1 MINSYIQ
8 SVSKPSFI
16 IEGPDGTGK
25 TTLAQSLVNAH
36 SNLRYEHLTLMDHPA
51 DMYWQ
56 FVEARNK
63 LAEGNIVLDR
73 YIISNKVYSYIC
85 GSIPVYDQNMF
96 YEELQAKLTLKK
108 TLLIFCLPED
118 KEKYLEEFNK
128 LCKERDE
135 LVTSERRMSMIF
147 DAYTSYFDELKRDYP
162 DAVMRYDRFLMPV
175 AR

>member
-1 MINSYIQ
+1 MISSYIQ
-8 SVSKPSFI
+8 SANKPSII

-25 TTLAQSLVNAH
+25 TTLAQALVNEH
-36 SNLRYEHLTLMDHPA
+36 NNLRYEHLTYMEDPS

-56 FVEARNK
+56 FIEARNK
-63 LAEGNIVLDR
+63 LTDGNVILDR
-73 YIISNKVYSYIC
+73 YIISNKVYSYVC
-85 GSIPVYDQNMF
+85 DNIPVYDQDMF

-118 KEKYLEEFNK
+118 KEKYLAEFNK

-135 LVTSERRMSMIF
+135 LVTSEHKMSKIF
-147 DAYTSYFDELKRDYP
+147 DAYTSYFDELKRNYP
-162 DAVMRYDRFLMPV
+162 GMVMRYDRFLMPV